1 MGTNKVILLLLALS
15 GALLAWMFFGLDP
28 EFQRLSGA
36 GSFLDARLSGYET
49 DAVLALQ
56 AALADPA
63 RADARDLLQL
73 MYLGPD
79 LVLPLVLTLSLCL
92 LFRGYAPG
100 ALLYGR
106 RLEVRH
112 ARLLCLLPIAYGIV
126 DYAENASFLLYFPP
140 ATPGPTLSALLPDLL
155 PWMTRV
161 KLLFLAVSV
170 ILVLRLALFKPLV
183 TRG

>member
-1 MGTNKVILLLLALS
+1 MILMLLALS
-15 GALLAWMFFGLDP
+15 GALLGWMFFGLDP

-36 GSFLDARLSGYET
+36 GGFLDARLAGYDA

-56 AALADPA
+56 AALSDPA
-63 RADARDLLQL
+63 RADARDLVQL

-92 LFRGYAPG
+92 RFRGHAPG
-100 ALLYGR
+100 AVLYGR
-106 RLEVRH
+106 RLDVRH
-112 ARLLCLLPIAYGIV
+112 ARLLCLLPIAYGLV

-140 ATPGPTLSALLPDLL
+140 AAPGPTLSALIPVLL
-155 PWMTRV
+155 PWMSSV
-161 KLLFLAVSV
+161 KLMFLAISV
-170 ILVLRLALFKPLV
+170 LLVLRLALFKPPV

>member
-1 MGTNKVILLLLALS
+1 MILLLLALS
-15 GALLAWMFFGLDP
+15 GALLGWMFFGLDP

-36 GSFLDARLSGYET
+36 GGFLDTRLAGYDT

-79 LVLPLVLTLSLCL
+79 MVLPFALTLSLCL
-92 LFRGYAPG
+92 MFRGHAAG
-100 ALLYGR
+100 AVLYGR
-106 RLEVRH
+106 RLDVRN
-112 ARLLCLLPIAYGIV
+112 ARLLCLLPIAYGLV

-140 ATPGPTLSALLPDLL
+140 AAPGPTLSALIPVLL
-155 PWMTRV
+155 PWMSSV
-161 KLLFLAVSV
+161 KLMVLAISV
-170 ILVLRLALFKPLV
+170 LLVLRLALFKPPV